1 MQLTEEDRSR
11 SLVYTYCIVYK
22 NRKGWGSL
30 EFNTGDIVYQ
40 LIMFI
45 LLFGI
50 IFAVYFLVRSLLT
63 RSNKSNRIEQKLDR
77 VIELLEKDERD

>member
-1 MQLTEEDRSR
+1 M
-11 SLVYTYCIVYK
+11 
-22 NRKGWGSL
+22 